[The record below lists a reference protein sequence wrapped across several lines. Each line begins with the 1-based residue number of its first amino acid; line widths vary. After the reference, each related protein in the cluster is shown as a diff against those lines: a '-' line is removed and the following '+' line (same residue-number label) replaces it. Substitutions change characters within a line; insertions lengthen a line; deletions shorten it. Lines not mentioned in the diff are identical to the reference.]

1 MQNHLRAPLQMAIWI
16 AAFCLAAGL
25 RAQVPVP
32 PQPGPPPTPV
42 PIEDQRVVAIRVLN
56 ETGEV
61 LEENP
66 SNLPLQPGLPFDSET
81 VRASLRLLYRTG
93 RYADIR
99 AETSPAAGGIRVDFV
114 VRQNFFVNRVRVIG
128 LREPPGEPLAIAS
141 LRLGLGEAFHES
153 TLKEAL
159 DRLRQTLREDGLYE
173 AEVTSELT
181 PHPETHQMDIIVRV
195 TSGSRA
201 RLSTIELHNQTEF
214 PDQVLLARS
223 KLKPGR
229 EVTLRRLDHAA
240 ERLRKF
246 LAGKDY
252 LGARVILRRRDY
264 DPKTQTL
271 PLVVELTA
279 GPRVRVEVA
288 GTKIPGQDLRK
299 LIPIYQ
305 EGAVDEDLLQEG
317 RRAIRDFLE
326 REGYFDALVSYA
338 VAEPAAQPDQQE
350 KKPVD
355 LVVTY
360 QVDHKSRRRLVGVA
374 FDGNKYFSDDLLLG
388 RLRLQPAAFLSRGRF
403 SQRLLQD
410 DIGSIREL
418 YVANG
423 FREAEVRGELEE
435 DYRRKEGDLFVHF
448 HIVEG
453 PQTLVAEL
461 KLEGNRV
468 LSDEALL
475 SVIGST
481 AGQPYSEFNVS
492 GDRDN
497 ILALYYNQGFPEARF
512 TAEAEGLGGVIPAP
526 VSGSND
532 SPATPPATAQP
543 VRLTYRIVEGPQ
555 VKVERVLMDGYEH
568 TRSGVVAREVQ
579 VKEGEPLREGDVVET
594 QRRLYNLGI
603 FSRVSIA
610 PQNPTGNDPGKTVVV
625 LVEEAKRYTVGY
637 GFGFEVQRLGGAT
650 DPVGGEF
657 TASPRGIFEIT
668 KNNFTGRAD
677 ALSFKVRASTLQG
690 RALLSYTEP
699 NVFSHPA
706 FSLQLTGFADKT
718 RDVLTFTSRRYEG
731 SLQLAQRVSLV
742 TSLLYRYSF
751 RRVTVSALKISPG
764 QIPLTSQPT
773 LVSGFGASWVRDRRD
788 NPADPTRGQFTNV
801 DVSIAGK
808 PIGSSASF
816 VRVFVQNSRYQPI
829 QRRFVFAHSMRLGI
843 QEPIGNSL
851 STDIPLPERFFAGGG
866 NSLRGFALNQAG
878 PRDPQTGFPVGGQ
891 AMLIFNQE
899 LRFPMRLP
907 FVGRRLGGALFY
919 DAGNVF
925 SRLGHV
931 TLRASPSAI
940 SQASGDLDYFSHT
953 IGFGF
958 RYLTPIGAVRVDL
971 GYQLNPAQFSFVNSS
986 GVLQTSRLPRFQFFF
1001 NLGSIF

>member
-1 MQNHLRAPLQMAIWI
+1 
-16 AAFCLAAGL
+16 
-25 RAQVPVP
+25 V
-32 PQPGPPPTPV
+32 T
-42 PIEDQRVVAIRVLN
+42 

-66 SNLPLQPGLPFDSET
+66 ANLPLQPGQPFDSEAA
-81 VRASLRLLYRTG
+81 RASLRLLYRTG

-99 AETSPAAGGIRVDFV
+99 AETSPVAGGTRVDFV
-114 VRQNFFVNRVRVIG
+114 VRQNFFVNLVRVIG

-141 LRLGLGEAFHES
+141 MRLGLGEAFRDS

-173 AEVTSELT
+173 AELTFELT
-181 PHPETHQMDIIVRV
+181 PHPETRQMDITVRV
-195 TSGSRA
+195 APGLRA

-252 LGARVILRRRDY
+252 LGARVILRRGDY
-264 DPKTQTL
+264 DSKTQTL
-271 PLVVELTA
+271 PLVVELIA

-288 GTKIPGQDLRK
+288 GTKIPAKDLRK
-299 LIPIYQ
+299 LVPIYQ

-326 REGYFDALVSYA
+326 REGYFDALVSYT
-338 VAEPAAQPDQQE
+338 VAEPAAQPDQQGR
-350 KKPVD
+350 KPAD
-355 LVVTY
+355 FVVTY

-374 FDGNKYFSDDLLLG
+374 FEGNKYFSDDLLLG
-388 RLRLQPAAFLSRGRF
+388 RLHVQPAAFLSRGRF

-410 DIGSIREL
+410 DIGSIRDL
-418 YVANG
+418 YDANG

-435 DYRRKEGDLFVHF
+435 DYRGKEGDLFVRF

-468 LSDEALL
+468 LGDEVLL

-512 TAEAEGLGGVIPAP
+512 TAVAEELGEASAAP
-526 VSGSND
+526 VSDSSG
-532 SPATPPATAQP
+532 SPAAPAAAAHR
-543 VRLTYRIVEGPQ
+543 VRVTYRIVEGPQ
-555 VKVERVLMDGYEH
+555 LKVERVLMDGCEH

-579 VKEGEPLREGDVVET
+579 VKAGEPLREGDIVET

-610 PQNPTGNDPGKTVVV
+610 PQNPTGSDPNKTIVV
-625 LVEEAKRYTVGY
+625 LVEEAKRYTLGY

-699 NVFSHPA
+699 NFFSHPA

-718 RDVLTFTSRRYEG
+718 RDVLTFTSKRYEG

-751 RRVTVSALKISPG
+751 RRVTVSSLKISPG

-773 LVSGFGASWVRDRRD
+773 LVSGFGVSWVRDRRD

-808 PIGSSASF
+808 PMGSSASF
-816 VRVFVQNSRYQPI
+816 VRVFVQNSSYQPL

-925 SRLGHV
+925 SRLSHV
-931 TLRASPSAI
+931 TLRPSPSAI

-971 GYQLNPAQFSFVNSS
+971 GYLLNPAQFSFVNSS
-986 GVLQTSRLPRFQFFF
+986 GGLQTSRLPRFQFFL
-1001 NLGSIF
+1001 NLGSVF